1 MMKEQTYKDWKDV
14 ASSHL
19 EKCTSLAI
27 LILLFAFLV
36 SPKLEVKTYHAEI
49 KIIEAIDIPPEIREK
64 IKPPEATV
72 KPQIEIVIDDDFE
85 GEEDEDIETIDTI
98 ETTSL
103 DMEKIIETTQIGKTS
118 KFVIYED
125 APVPIKQ
132 VKPIYPAFAKIAGI
146 EGQVYL
152 EVEVLI
158 DGSVGAIEVRKSLMA
173 GPGGLDEA
181 AVTAVKQWKYSPAKS
196 NGKPVAVWIT
206 FPVDFSL
213 N

>member
-1 MMKEQTYKDWKDV
+1 MKNTIYTDWKDV
-14 ASSHL
+14 ANSYY
-19 EKCTSLAI
+19 EKCASLAI

-36 SPKLEVKTYHAEI
+36 SPKIEVKSYHAEI
-49 KIIEAIDIPPEIREK
+49 RITEAIDIPPEIREK
-64 IKPPEATV
+64 IKPPEAMV

-85 GEEDEDIETIDTI
+85 GDDDEDIEIIETI
-98 ETTSL
+98 ERTNL
-103 DMEKIIETTQIGKTS
+103 DMEEIVATTQFGQTS
-118 KFVIYED
+118 KFAVYSEP
-125 APVPIKQ
+125 PVLINRQP
-132 VKPIYPAFAKIAGI
+132 VKYPDFAKRAGI

-181 AVTAVKQWKYSPAKS
+181 AIKAVKQWKYQPAQS

-206 FPVDFSL
+206 FPFEWSL
-213 N
+213 H

>member
-1 MMKEQTYKDWKDV
+1 MKEKIYRDWKDV
-14 ASSHL
+14 ASSYY
-19 EKCTSLAI
+19 EKCAALAI

-36 SPKLEVKTYHAEI
+36 SPKLEVKTYQAEV
-49 KIIEAIDIPPEIREK
+49 KITEAIEIPPEIREK
-64 IKPPEATV
+64 IKPPETTV
-72 KPQIEIVIDDDFE
+72 KPQIEIVIEDDLSAEDDD
-85 GEEDEDIETIDTI
+85 DIETIDTI

-103 DMEKIIETTQIGKTS
+103 DMFEETTTTQIGQTS
-118 KFVIYED
+118 KFVVYED

-132 VKPIYPAFAKIAGI
+132 VPPVYPDFARRNNI

-158 DGSVGAIEVRKSLMA
+158 DGSVGAIEVRKSLMP

-181 AVTAVKQWKYSPAKS
+181 AINAVKQWKYQPARS
-196 NGKPVAVWIT
+196 NDKPVAVWIT
-206 FPVDFSL
+206 FPVDFYL